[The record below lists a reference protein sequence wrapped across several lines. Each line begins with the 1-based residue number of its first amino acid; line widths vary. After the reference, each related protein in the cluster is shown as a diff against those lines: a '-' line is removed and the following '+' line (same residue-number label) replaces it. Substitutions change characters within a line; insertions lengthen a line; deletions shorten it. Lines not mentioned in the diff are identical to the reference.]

1 MPARFV
7 YFAPMSSRPSTIPPE
22 TQARALQLRQLIE
35 HHNRLYY
42 QEAAPEIPDMEFDA
56 LLRELEDL
64 ESAYPALRS
73 ADSPTQRVGG
83 APTAGF
89 KTVQHR
95 VPMLSI
101 ANTYNEQEMRK
112 FDQDVRKALGEE
124 RVEYIVELKLDGVAI
139 AITYLNGLYHQA
151 ATRGD
156 GLSGDD
162 VTANVATIRGL
173 PRQLFGPAP
182 ALVEVRGEVY
192 MTRAELERLNALR
205 VEAGEEPYRNPRNTT
220 AGTLKLLDSRLVA
233 ERHLEISLY
242 ELLVFEGDS
251 PATHDETLKRLQSWG
266 LPVNPHYRHCEDIE
280 EVLAAC
286 EYWREKRQELG
297 YETDGLV
304 VKVNRRDFREK
315 LGSTA
320 KSPRWVI
327 AYKFP
332 AEVAKTRLNGITV
345 QVGKSGILTP
355 VAELEPVVLAGTVVK
370 RSTLHNFEEL
380 RRKDLRVGDIVEV
393 QKAGEIIPQVLR
405 FVPEQRMADSRPF
418 EEPSSCPSCGSPVH
432 QDPDGVFIRCLN
444 LSCPA
449 QVRGRLEHFAA
460 RGAMDIEGMGPAVID
475 QLVSRD
481 LVHSP
486 ADLYR
491 LDADTLAGLERM
503 GARSAE
509 NLVKA
514 LEASKRRP
522 LSRLLFALGIRHVGT
537 TTAKAV
543 ARRFMR
549 METLIE
555 ADADTLEGVEDVGP
569 VVAQSIRAFFDTP
582 SNRELIADLRDAGVR
597 MDEDPAPEGDRNSAI
612 AGKTFVVTG
621 TLERRSRDEIHDL
634 IQRAGGKAAS
644 SVSKKT
650 DYLIA
655 GDKAGSKLDKARE
668 LGVTVLSEV
677 DFESL
682 LEQGT

>member
-1 MPARFV
+1 
-7 YFAPMSSRPSTIPPE
+7 MSSRPSNIPPE
-22 TQARALQLRQLIE
+22 TEARARELRQLIE
-35 HHNRLYY
+35 RHNRLYY
-42 QEAAPEIPDMEFDA
+42 QDAAPEIPDAEFDA
-56 LLRELEDL
+56 LLRELEEL
-64 ESAYPALRS
+64 ESAHPALRT

-101 ANTYNEQEMRK
+101 ANTYSEQEVRK

-124 RVEYIVELKLDGVAI
+124 RVAYIVELKLDGVAI
-139 AITYLNGLYHQA
+139 SITYVEGLYHQA

-173 PRQLFGPAP
+173 PRRLSGHAP
-182 ALVEVRGEVY
+182 GMVEFRGEVY

-220 AGTLKLLDSRLVA
+220 AGTLKLLDSRIVA

-242 ELLVFEGDS
+242 EMLTLEGDS
-251 PATHDETLKRLQSWG
+251 PATHDETLKRLHAWG
-266 LPVNPHYRHCEDIE
+266 LPVNPHHRHCEDIE
-280 EVLAAC
+280 GVLAAC
-286 EYWREKRQELG
+286 EYWREKRHELG

-304 VKVNRRDFREK
+304 VKVNRRDFRER

-320 KSPRWVI
+320 KSPRWVM

-332 AEVAKTRLNGITV
+332 AEVARTRLNAITV

-370 RSTLHNFEEL
+370 RSSLHNFEEL
-380 RRKDLRVGDIVEV
+380 RRKDLRVGDVVEV

-405 FVPEQRMADSRPF
+405 FVLEQRPLDSAPF
-418 EEPSSCPSCGSPVH
+418 EEPCACPSCGGPVH
-432 QDPDGVFIRCLN
+432 QDPDGVFVRCLN

-475 QLVSRD
+475 QLVTRE
-481 LVHSP
+481 LVRSP
-486 ADLYR
+486 ADLYQ
-491 LDADTLAGLERM
+491 LDTETLSGLERM
-503 GARSAE
+503 GAKSAE

-514 LEASKRRP
+514 LEASKQRP
-522 LSRLLFALGIRHVGT
+522 LSRLLFALGIQHVGT

-549 METLIE
+549 MESLME
-555 ADADTLEGVEDVGP
+555 ADADALEGIDDVGP
-569 VVAQSIRAFFDTP
+569 VVSESIRAFFDTP
-582 SNRELIADLRDAGVR
+582 SNRELVAALRDAGVR
-597 MDEDPAPEGDRNSAI
+597 MDEDPAPESNGNSPI

-621 TLERRSRDEIHDL
+621 TLERRSRDDIHEI
-634 IQRAGGKAAS
+634 IQSAGGKAAS

-655 GDKAGSKLDKARE
+655 GEKAGSKLDKARE
-668 LGVTVLSEV
+668 LGVTVLSED

-682 LEQGT
+682 LEPGT